1 LTLIL
6 DRFFVQAES
15 LPDQIQPDHPDICA
29 LAAEGFIM
37 LRRLEDWYEV
47 TIPQIQRSDAYLK
60 LALANYHA
68 LHLFIYKNY
77 TYYDFWDRSE
87 IPILAEDEA
96 KTRTAAIRALADE
109 IINSSDIPGILTLF
123 ALRAAGVA
131 ATELSERS
139 AILGLLD
146 QIVQKGFV
154 VSRRISDDLRG
165 LWEYERLGSL
175 YPDIE
180 E

>member
-1 LTLIL
+1 
-6 DRFFVQAES
+6 
-15 LPDQIQPDHPDICA
+15 LPEQIQPDHPDICA

-47 TIPQIQRSDAYLK
+47 TIPQLQRSDAYLK
-60 LALANYHA
+60 LALANCHA

-87 IPILAEDEA
+87 IPILVEDEA
-96 KTRTAAIRALADE
+96 KTRTAAIIVLSAE

-131 ATELSERS
+131 ATELSERR
-139 AILGLLD
+139 AILRLLD

-154 VSRRISDDLRG
+154 VSRRVSDDLRG
-165 LWEYERLGSL
+165 LWEYARLGSL
-175 YPDIE
+175 YRGIE
-180 E
+180 GY